1 MSSRHHIDDFMRGR
15 IIGKIEE
22 GRRITDVAR
31 EFDIAHSVV
40 SRLWKSFK
48 TTLMC
53 SRRHGGGRV
62 RSTTPTIG
70 QIYRPISKKK
80 QAHHSSAGGKSVSC
94 CLRKA
99 DLPKNCC
106 QTNVWT
112 VSTWRQERNSSN
124 VFVTETKTNCV
135 LCKGNNFHPLSK
147 CYQFKKLSVEDR
159 VEVVKRNNLCFRCFL
174 PHRLKECC
182 SEKNCFCL
190 RPHNSLIHFSSD
202 KTRNPTPTSNLNLDA
217 PTFVPGQIEG
227 SVEANLQSQFVATGF
242 EKGRLKNVFLST
254 VRPLVKNKYS
264 QWVEVRCLLDVGSQ
278 SCLCTRACAEK
289 LQLKMEKINAVVSCV
304 NDASMVVKNCVK
316 TSVANKAKTFE
327 SELMLLV
334 VNKITDLIPNKVIDV
349 DVNVSE
355 FVPLADDIFN
365 IPDRIDMLLGAE
377 IFCELLKPGKFYC
390 DNSHLVLQNTVF
402 GYVVSV
408 DHTSY
413 RESRSL
419 RINC

>member
-1 MSSRHHIDDFMRGR
+1 MG
-15 IIGKIEE
+15 EN
-22 GRRITDVAR
+22 
-31 EFDIAHSVV
+31 
-40 SRLWKSFK
+40 RL
-48 TTLMC
+48 
-53 SRRHGGGRV
+53 
-62 RSTTPTIG
+62 
-70 QIYRPISKKK
+70 Q
-80 QAHHSSAGGKSVSC
+80 
-94 CLRKA
+94 
-99 DLPKNCC
+99 
-106 QTNVWT
+106 T
-112 VSTWRQERNSSN
+112 VSTWRQERISSN
-124 VFVTETKTNCV
+124 VFVAETKTNCV

-147 CYQFKKLSVEDR
+147 CYQFKKLITVEDR

-174 PHRLKECC
+174 PHRLKECR

-190 RPHNSLIHFSSD
+190 RPHNSLIHFSRD

-227 SVEANLQSQFVATGF
+227 SIEANSQAQFVATGF

-254 VRPLVKNKYS
+254 VRALVKNKYS

-289 LQLKMEKINAVVSCV
+289 LQLKMEKINTVVSCV

-355 FVPLADDIFN
+355 FVPLADDKFN

-377 IFCELLKPGKFYC
+377 IFYELLKPGKFYC

-402 GYVVSV
+402 GYVVSGRSV
-408 DHTSY
+408 DHTHTQVTEN
-413 RESRSL
+413 RVHCGL
-419 RINC
+419 IVDDDLNKTLKKFW